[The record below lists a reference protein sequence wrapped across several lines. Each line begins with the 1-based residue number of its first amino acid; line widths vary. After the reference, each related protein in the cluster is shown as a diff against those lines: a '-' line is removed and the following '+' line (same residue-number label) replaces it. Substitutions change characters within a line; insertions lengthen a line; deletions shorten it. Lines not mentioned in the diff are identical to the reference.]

1 MVKIKVDQINYY
13 NQQQLTAQFIQLD
26 KLLEQSRALWQVR
39 AFEAKTLPWQAQFPT
54 LAATLWA
61 LDDAVLDTLDA
72 EQSALVYALSPA
84 LKRDLSALGLE
95 WDLRL
100 LTSSLAELAMG
111 SDIRADS
118 NSNSNSN
125 FDSDANAIETKAD
138 SATDTAT
145 ETETATATK
154 IEFAELAHFSAHIK
168 GRKWEQI
175 TAFVQHLPAVGLPVL
190 EWCAG
195 KGHLGRLIAKARG
208 VDVLSLEWQAQLCE
222 EGQTFADKWQL
233 SQRFICADAFAI
245 DGNSSDKTSDSSS
258 ASSNFNDNSSGN
270 PSNNSSNNPP
280 YQANPF
286 RAQQQAV
293 ALHACGDLHVRLL
306 QLAAKAGTQA
316 IAISPCCYHLIQAN
330 QYQGLSTLA
339 KNSALRLTRHDLQL
353 PLQQSVIANAKQ
365 QALRHQEI
373 AWRLGFDALQRHC
386 RGIDAYLP
394 LPTVK
399 QSQLS
404 GSFADFCHWASA
416 PKTLNLAA
424 NIDFDAWLDIGKQRQ
439 RLTRR
444 IDLAAHLFRRV
455 LELWLILDRCCFLQ
469 QSGYHLSVG
478 EFCANSVTP
487 RNVLILAQKLSS
499 PSLNWD

>member
-1 MVKIKVDQINYY
+1 MVKISVNQINDH
-13 NQQQLTAQFIQLD
+13 NKGRLAAQFIQLD

-39 AFEAKTLPWQAQFPT
+39 AFEAKSLPWQAQFPT
-54 LAATLWA
+54 LATTLWA
-61 LDDAVLDTLDA
+61 LDDAVLDALDA
-72 EQSALVYALSPA
+72 EQSALVDALSPA
-84 LKRDLSALGLE
+84 LKQDLAALGVE
-95 WDLRL
+95 WDLAL
-100 LTSSLAELAMG
+100 LTSSIAELAMG
-111 SDIRADS
+111 SDICADI
-118 NSNSNSN
+118 
-125 FDSDANAIETKAD
+125 DSDDIDSDHIETAAD
-138 SATDTAT
+138 SATDTT
-145 ETETATATK
+145 TSPQ

-175 TAFVQHLPAVGLPVL
+175 TAFVQHLPDAGLPVL

-208 VDVLSLEWQAQLCE
+208 VDVLSLEWQAALCE
-222 EGQTFADKWQL
+222 EGQAFADKWQL

-245 DGNSSDKTSDSSS
+245 TDN
-258 ASSNFNDNSSGN
+258 ASVDTVNH
-270 PSNNSSNNPP
+270 
-280 YQANPF
+280 ANPF
-286 RAQQQAV
+286 RALQQAV

-306 QLAAKAGTQA
+306 QLAAQAGTQA
-316 IAISPCCYHLIQAN
+316 VAISPCCYHLIQAN

-339 KNSALRLTRHDLQL
+339 QNSGLQLTRHDLQL
-353 PLQQSVIANAKQ
+353 PLQQSVIANPKQ

-394 LPTVK
+394 LPAVK

-404 GSFADFCHWASA
+404 GSFADFCQWAA
-416 PKTLNLAA
+416 AQKTVNLAA
-424 NIDFDAWLDIGKQRQ
+424 NIDFDAWLEIGKQRQ

-469 QSGYHLSVG
+469 ESGYRVSVG

-487 RNVLILAQKLSS
+487 RNALILAQKLSG
-499 PSLNWD
+499 

>member
-1 MVKIKVDQINYY
+1 MAIKLDNHKQARVERQDR
-13 NQQQLTAQFIQLD
+13 LRAHFIQLD

-39 AFEAKTLPWQAQFPT
+39 AFEAKALPWAAQFPR
-54 LAATLWA
+54 LATTLWA

-72 EQSALVYALSPA
+72 EQSALVDALSPA
-84 LKRDLSALGLE
+84 LKQDLAALGLE
-95 WDLRL
+95 WDLAL
-100 LTSSLAELAMG
+100 LTLSFAELSLG
-111 SDIRADS
+111 SDIAADIG
-118 NSNSNSN
+118 
-125 FDSDANAIETKAD
+125 SDDI
-138 SATDTAT
+138 
-145 ETETATATK
+145 ETATSPN
-154 IEFAELAHFSAHIK
+154 IDLAELAHFSAHIK

-175 TAFVQHLPAVGLPVL
+175 TAFVQHLPDAGLPVL

-208 VDVLSLEWQAQLCE
+208 VDVLSLEWQAMLCE
-222 EGQTFADKWQL
+222 EGQAFADKWQL

-245 DGNSSDKTSDSSS
+245 EGN
-258 ASSNFNDNSSGN
+258 ACENSTH
-270 PSNNSSNNPP
+270 
-280 YQANPF
+280 QTNPF

-306 QLAAKAGTQA
+306 QLAAAAGTQA
-316 IAISPCCYHLIQAN
+316 LAISPCCYHLIQAN

-339 KNSALRLTRHDLQL
+339 KHSALHLSRHDLQL
-353 PLQQSVIANAKQ
+353 PLQQSVIANPKQ

-373 AWRLGFDALQRHC
+373 AWRLGFDALQRSC

-394 LPTVK
+394 LPAIK

-404 GSFADFCHWASA
+404 GEFAEFCHWAA
-416 PKTLNLAA
+416 AQKAVTLAA
-424 NIDFDAWLDIGKQRQ
+424 DCNFDAWLEIGKQRQ

-444 IDLAAHLFRRV
+444 IDLAAHLFRRA

-469 QSGYHLSVG
+469 ESGYRVTLR

-487 RNVLILAQKLSS
+487 RNALILAQKLSE
-499 PSLNWD
+499 